1 MGATAGQRSEADHEE
16 VKTREGNH
24 VDGELAKIR
33 VKLTR
38 ETQAGGNTGHDGRD
52 EVVQVTVRGVGKLE
66 GLHADVVQG
75 LVVNAEGL
83 IGVLDK
89 LVDGEGGV
97 VRLNNGIGRAWRR
110 KDGEGGHHAV
120 RELLTDLGDQQSTHT
135 GTGTTTEG
143 VSDLETLEAVAAL
156 GLTADDIEDLVDELS
171 TLSVV
176 SLGPVVASTG
186 LTKDEVVGTE
196 ELTEGTGTNGL
207 HGTRLK
213 IDEDGAGN
221 ILVAR
226 SLCQIILANLRPFVL
241 DTSVGVANLVEV
253 DAHALELKLGSAI
266 VDTVAV
272 ETVLAGDGLPESS
285 TDLVTLFAEEKTRS
299 ANKSTILSLV
309 LSLITYALTGLK
321 VNLFRRGKKRT
332 KC

>member
-1 MGATAGQRSEADHEE
+1 MAVSGDSAWTLANGLGGGNLQDSRAGEVTAVTEVRGSHHVLGVEHLLGQLGDADSAEGVGATAGQRSETDHEE

-24 VDGELAKIR
+24 VDGELAEIR

-38 ETQAGGNTGHDGRD
+38 EAQAGGNTGHDGGN
-52 EVVQVTVRGVGKLE
+52 EVVQVTVGGVGELE
-66 GLHADVVQG
+66 GFHADIVQG

-97 VRLNNGIGRAWRR
+97 VRLNNGIGRARRR

-135 GTGTTTEG
+135 GTGTTTER

-156 GLTADDIEDLVDELS
+156 SLTTDDIEDLVDELS
-171 TLSVV
+171 TLGVV

-196 ELTEGTGTNGL
+196 ELTEGTGTDGL

-226 SLCQIILANLRPFVL
+226 SLYHIMLAYLHLFAL
-241 DTSVGVANLVEV
+241 DTSVGGCE
-253 DAHALELKLGSAI
+253 
-266 VDTVAV
+266 
-272 ETVLAGDGLPESS
+272 P
-285 TDLVTLFAEEKTRS
+285 R
-299 ANKSTILSLV
+299 
-309 LSLITYALTGLK
+309 
-321 VNLFRRGKKRT
+321 
-332 KC
+332 